1 MSDQRCGDWFDDALA
16 VMREVPTCDVR
27 FPATGVHVTGARGRT
42 YCSPIVHERRQC
54 ACFADGG
61 FVAEREGAEREAVA
75 AWLASFDDD

>member
-1 MSDQRCGDWFDDALA
+1 MSDGPCNVTFPQG
-16 VMREVPTCDVR
+16 VVIYPDVR
-27 FPATGVHVTGARGRT
+27 GHT

-61 FVAEREGAEREAVA
+61 FVAQRENAEREAVA